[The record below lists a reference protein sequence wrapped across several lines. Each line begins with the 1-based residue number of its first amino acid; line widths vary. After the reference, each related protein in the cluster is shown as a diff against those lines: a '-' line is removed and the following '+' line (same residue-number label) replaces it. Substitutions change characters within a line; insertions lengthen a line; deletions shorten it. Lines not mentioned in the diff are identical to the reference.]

1 MPSLLIFVYWN
12 RKVKDFH
19 VLTMR
24 KSKKTLGWT
33 IKNRE
38 NKYIPRVSRNPL
50 ETMDLEP
57 CETIK
62 EAELLIEEFY
72 GVKVA

>member
-1 MPSLLIFVYWN
+1 
-12 RKVKDFH
+12 
-19 VLTMR
+19 MR
-24 KSKKTLGWT
+24 ESKKTLGWT

-57 CETIK
+57 HNTIK
-62 EAELLIEEFY
+62 EAEAAIETFY
-72 GVKVA
+72 GVRFM